1 MNYTWY
7 VARAGGMLSF
17 VLLTAS
23 VVLGLLLSNKAS
35 LKRWPRFAL
44 EDVHRFVGL
53 LAGGFILIHVGALL
67 VDSYLPF
74 SLANVLVPGTA
85 PYRPLAVAAGVIS
98 AELLAA
104 LALANRYRKSLSYRF
119 WRRTHYLNFAVW
131 ILAFVHGLTAGTDT
145 GSGWALAMYL
155 VAASLVAGLTAG
167 RIVAPEPRRPAVR

>member
-7 VARAGGMLSF
+7 VTRAGGMLSF

-23 VVLGLLLSNKAS
+23 VVLGLLLSNRAS

-98 AELLAA
+98 AELLVA
-104 LALANRYRKSLSYRF
+104 LAVANRYRQSLSYGF
-119 WRRTHYLNFAVW
+119 WRRTHYLNFGVW
-131 ILAFVHGLTAGTDT
+131 ILASLHGLFAGTDT
-145 GSGWALAMYL
+145 GSAWALAMYL
-155 VAASLVAGLTAG
+155 VAATLVAGLSAG
-167 RIVAPEPRRPAVR
+167 RFVAPEPRRPAVR

>member
-1 MNYTWY
+1 VNYTWY
-7 VARAGGMLSF
+7 GARAGGMLSF

-23 VVLGLLLSNKAS
+23 VVLGLLISNKAS

-67 VDSYLPF
+67 VDSYMPF

-98 AELLAA
+98 AELLVA
-104 LALANRYRKSLSYRF
+104 LAIANRYRKSLSYAF
-119 WRRTHYLNFAVW
+119 WRRTHYLNFVVW
-131 ILAFVHGLTAGTDT
+131 TLAFVHGLTAGTDT
-145 GSGWALAMYL
+145 GSAWALALYL

-167 RIVAPEPRRPAVR
+167 RFVAPDPSRPAVR

>member
-1 MNYTWY
+1 
-7 VARAGGMLSF
+7 MLSF

-35 LKRWPRFAL
+35 LKRWPRFAF

-53 LAGGFILIHVGALL
+53 LAGAFILIHVGALL
-67 VDSYLPF
+67 VDGYMPF

-104 LALANRYRKSLSYRF
+104 LALANRYRRSLSYRI

-131 ILAFVHGLTAGTDT
+131 VLAFVHGLTAGTDT

-167 RIVAPEPRRPAVR
+167 RFVAPEPRRPAVR

>member
-35 LKRWPRFAL
+35 LERWPRFAL

-67 VDSYLPF
+67 VDGYLPF

-85 PYRPLAVAAGVIS
+85 PYRPVAVAAGVIS
-98 AELLAA
+98 AELLVA

-119 WRRTHYLNFAVW
+119 WRRTHYLNFGVW
-131 ILAFVHGLTAGTDT
+131 ILAFVHGLYAGTDT
-145 GSGWALAMYL
+145 NSAWALAMYL
-155 VAASLVAGLTAG
+155 VAATLVAGLTAG
-167 RIVAPEPRRPAVR
+167 RFVAPEPRRPAVR

>member
-1 MNYTWY
+1 VNYTWY

-67 VDSYLPF
+67 ADSYLPF
-74 SLANVLVPGTA
+74 SLANLLVPGTA

-98 AELLAA
+98 AELLVA
-104 LALANRYRKSLSYRF
+104 LAVANRYRQSLSYRF
-119 WRRTHYLNFAVW
+119 WRRAHYLNFAVW
-131 ILAFVHGLTAGTDT
+131 ILAFVHGLFAGTDT
-145 GSGWALAMYL
+145 GSDWALALYL

-167 RIVAPEPRRPAVR
+167 RFVAPQPRRAAVR

>member
-1 MNYTWY
+1 VNYTWY

-53 LAGGFILIHVGALL
+53 LAGSFILIHVGALL
-67 VDSYLPF
+67 VDGYTPF
-74 SLANVLVPGTA
+74 SLTNLLVPGTA
-85 PYRPLAVAAGVIS
+85 PYRPVAVAAGVIS
-98 AELLAA
+98 AELLVA

-119 WRRTHYLNFAVW
+119 WRRTHYLNFGVW
-131 ILAFVHGLTAGTDT
+131 ILAFLHGLFAGTDT
-145 GSGWALAMYL
+145 GSAWALAMYL
-155 VAASLVAGLTAG
+155 VAATLVAGLSAG
-167 RIVAPEPRRPAVR
+167 RFVAPEPRRPAVR